1 MRKLKNIL
9 PLLLWSVLWF
19 GGCDKEDEIQYF
31 LTDTDVTY
39 EEETEQTTS
48 ALESE
53 NTLIVHVCGAVNHP
67 GVVELEAQSRVVDA
81 VNLAGG
87 MTSEADTTYVN
98 LAAKLKDGEKI
109 YIPTVTEVSAWRTEQ
124 ENEQFI
130 NINSADMKE
139 LCTLPGI
146 GESKAASIIAYR
158 EENGDFQSIEELME
172 VPGIKESLFLTL
184 EGRISVK

>member
-87 MTSEADTTYVN
+87 MTSEADT
-98 LAAKLKDGEKI
+98 I
-109 YIPTVTEVSAWRTEQ
+109 YYFKK
-124 ENEQFI
+124 N
-130 NINSADMKE
+130 NNNSARKNSDKE
-139 LCTLPGI
+139 L
-146 GESKAASIIAYR
+146 
-158 EENGDFQSIEELME
+158 
-172 VPGIKESLFLTL
+172 LFVRVLCV
-184 EGRISVK
+184 RM